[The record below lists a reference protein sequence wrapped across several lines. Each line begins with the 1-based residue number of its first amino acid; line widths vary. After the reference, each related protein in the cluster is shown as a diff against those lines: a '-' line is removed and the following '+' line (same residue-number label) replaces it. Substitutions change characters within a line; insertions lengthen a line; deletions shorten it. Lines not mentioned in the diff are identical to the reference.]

1 MLCCPTVGVSSPT
14 GASRKLNPQLE
25 AWASPQ
31 PKWPPASQRATTTQ
45 PLATASRKTTTSRS
59 QMDSPSQQLTPPPRP
74 SADQLS
80 SSLGGCGRPAAP
92 TCSRTLCE
100 AVLQLSG
107 ALPLSELLCCLTW
120 QCHGSS
126 GHRRSW
132 VGSAL
137 ASRLG
142 TGLMVP
148 AANSTR
154 LLQPSTAP
162 SQDGQEEA
170 LPPRG
175 PHRTLPE
182 RPRAPGLLSQHR
194 ARDSGTMGVWGTLVA
209 EGCAH
214 GGLLEFGR

>member
-142 TGLMVP
+142 TGSCSP
-148 AANSTR
+148 AQRPAR
-154 LLQPSTAP
+154 MGRRKPFLRGALTAP
-162 SQDGQEEA
+162 C
-170 LPPRG
+170 LRG
-175 PHRTLPE
+175 LEPQGSCLSTGPE
-182 RPRAPGLLSQHR
+182 IREL
-194 ARDSGTMGVWGTLVA
+194 W
-209 EGCAH
+209 
-214 GGLLEFGR
+214 EFGGPWWLRVVLMEDSLSLEDEAHLLHSQ